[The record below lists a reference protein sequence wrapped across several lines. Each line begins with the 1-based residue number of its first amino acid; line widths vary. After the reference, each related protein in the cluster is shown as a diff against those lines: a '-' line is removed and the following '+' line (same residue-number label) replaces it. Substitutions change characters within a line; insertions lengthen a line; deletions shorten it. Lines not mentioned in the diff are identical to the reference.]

1 MSSQLDSGSTSWL
14 LTSTALVLLMTP
26 ALSLFYGAFMSR
38 RKVLDTMM
46 FSWASFSLL
55 SVVWPLLTYS
65 LAFSTTTG
73 NSVMGGAGFG
83 LFDSADRLRPG
94 TQVPEHAFCAFQLA
108 FAVVTS
114 AVVSGS
120 VAGRITLT
128 SWSAFS
134 ILWHFLCY
142 VPLARWVFYPGG
154 WLAQRGLLDFAGG
167 TVVEANS
174 GVSGLVLGL
183 LVGLQE
189 RRRRGAKGGGQ
200 LLVGDGDESGS
211 VSSDADAAHP
221 HSHAPRPFSVPLIVL
236 SAGLLHL
243 GWMGFNGGSA
253 ISAGYGASRAFLN
266 THLSAASGILGWCV
280 SEVVWGGRGGSFIK
294 LSTWGKGKVTA
305 VGAATGTIVGL
316 VAITPAC
323 GFISPMCALILGF
336 VAAVSAFHM
345 ERAVHPLTGGADVL
359 NVFAGHGWPGIVGTL
374 AIGVMAREG
383 EEAPVDASA
392 SLFGTQ
398 ALGVLVTLAVATV
411 GTTVSWG
418 VVVLGFKA
426 LGWDTLVGGEREEE
440 GKGEDYGFSA

>member
-1 MSSQLDSGSTSWL
+1 
-14 LTSTALVLLMTP
+14 
-26 ALSLFYGAFMSR
+26 
-38 RKVLDTMM
+38 M
-46 FSWASFSLL
+46 FSWASFSIL

-73 NSVMGGAGFG
+73 NSVMGGVGFG
-83 LFDSADRLRPG
+83 LFDSGDRLRPG

-120 VAGRITLT
+120 VAGRITLA
-128 SWSAFS
+128 SWAAFS

-189 RRRRGAKGGGQ
+189 RRWRGAKGGGEGVAQ
-200 LLVGDGDESGS
+200 LLVGDGDTASS
-211 VSSDADAAHP
+211 VSDSGVGGHHHP
-221 HSHAPRPFSVPLIVL
+221 PSPSHSHPPRPFSVPLIVL

-243 GWMGFNGGSA
+243 GWMGFNSGSA
-253 ISAGYGASRAFLN
+253 ISAGYGASRALLN
-266 THLSAASGILGWCV
+266 THLCAAAGILGWCL
-280 SEVVWGGRGGSFIK
+280 SEVVWGGRGASFTK

-323 GFISPMCALILGF
+323 GFISPMSALLLGV
-336 VAAVSAFHM
+336 VAAVSAYHM
-345 ERAVHPLTGGADVL
+345 ERAVHLTGGADVL

-374 AIGVMAREG
+374 AIGVLAREG

-392 SLFGTQ
+392 ALMGTQ
-398 ALGVLVTLAVATV
+398 ALGVLVTIAVATV

-418 VVVLGFKA
+418 AVVLLFKA
-426 LGWDTLVGGEREEE
+426 LGWETLES
-440 GKGEDYGFSA
+440 GKGEGEGEGDEGEMGDWGLA